1 MKHFRQTAL
10 ACLIDCTS
18 AYTGMRHAVGA
29 ALAIVL
35 DGQRSGHDRSQHFRQ
50 TALACLIDCTSA
62 YTGMRHA
69 VGAALAIVLDGER
82 SGHDRSQ
89 QCTIEQGQ
97 VEKEGRDGCHL
108 KLLT

>member
-35 DGQRSGHDRSQHFRQ
+35 DGHRSGHDRSQ
-50 TALACLIDCTSA
+50 
-62 YTGMRHA
+62 
-69 VGAALAIVLDGER
+69 
-82 SGHDRSQ
+82 
-89 QCTIEQGQ
+89 CTIEQGP

>member
-10 ACLIDCTS
+10 ACLIDCTSS

-35 DGQRSGHDRSQHFRQ
+35 DGQRSGHDRSQ
-50 TALACLIDCTSA
+50 
-62 YTGMRHA
+62 
-69 VGAALAIVLDGER
+69 
-82 SGHDRSQ
+82 
-89 QCTIEQGQ
+89 CTIDQGP
-97 VEKEGRDGCHL
+97 VEKEGRHGGPL

>member
-35 DGQRSGHDRSQHFRQ
+35 DGRRLVMTGHNNARSSKDRSRKK
-50 TALACLIDCTSA
+50 
-62 YTGMRHA
+62 A
-69 VGAALAIVLDGER
+69 VMAAI
-82 SGHDRSQ
+82 
-89 QCTIEQGQ
+89 
-97 VEKEGRDGCHL
+97 
-108 KLLT
+108 